1 MSTFIHSLR
10 GEMSTPLYEL
20 GGKCPH
26 MQFLGRGQMSEGA
39 NVRLPQNSEWKSSK
53 LLHFTHVSTKCLK
66 YVHI

>member
-10 GEMSTPLYEL
+10 GQMSPPLYEL

-39 NVRLPQNSEWKSSK
+39 NVRLPHLEASSSVNESISNFIK
-53 LLHFTHVSTKCLK
+53 F
-66 YVHI
+66 